1 MPKKKTEEEIVE
13 TAEGT
18 EETEGAAEDSAV
30 EAEAATEESAVE
42 AASAETTDEAPA
54 EEAAAET
61 SEEEPAVEA
70 AAEETED
77 KPKKG
82 AKKKADATDA
92 AEETSVVD
100 SVLETAASAVETA
113 AEAVSAVVDT
123 VSKGVSTVV
132 SAVTGSNEPTERVHK
147 RAERIGI
154 VSSDKMTKTVT
165 VRVERQVKHP
175 IYRKYIK
182 RRKKFMAHDELGATI
197 GDKVRIIETRPLSA
211 RKRWR
216 VVEIIQ
222 KAEK

>member
-1 MPKKKTEEEIVE
+1 MPSKKKTEEEVVE
-13 TAEGT
+13 TAEAT
-18 EETEGAAEDSAV
+18 EGTEGAAEETGT
-30 EAEAATEESAVE
+30 EAEAATEETPAVE
-42 AASAETTDEAPA
+42 AASAETTEEAPA
-54 EEAAAET
+54 EAAAET
-61 SEEEPAVEA
+61 EDAPAVEA
-70 AAEETED
+70 AAETEETED

-82 AKKKADATDA
+82 AKKKAEATDA

-100 SVLETAASAVETA
+100 SVLETAAKAVEA
-113 AEAVSAVVDT
+113 VAET
-123 VSKGVSTVV
+123 VTKGVDTVV
-132 SAVTGSNEPTERVHK
+132 SAITGGSEEKTERQHK

-211 RKRWR
+211 KKRWR